1 MAVRSP
7 KYYYLVIH
15 DTHKLLVWGSEVV
28 PDPGLIYSK
37 LRKVLALGLFAGL
50 FGFVRLLPASTLP
63 RTKKINKTVRDRI
76 HFVVSFFICWEG
88 FIGGDVHRTRWALET
103 RGNTRKPFDWG
114 LRVRRLNSC
123 RAALRCG
130 SEKKTKKK
138 NLLLPHSHTSPAR
151 HTHAHAHTL
160 SHDSTWHAH
169 TQSCS

>member
-1 MAVRSP
+1 M
-7 KYYYLVIH
+7 
-15 DTHKLLVWGSEVV
+15 V

-103 RGNTRKPFDWG
+103 RGNTRKPFD
-114 LRVRRLNSC
+114 
-123 RAALRCG
+123 
-130 SEKKTKKK
+130 
-138 NLLLPHSHTSPAR
+138 
-151 HTHAHAHTL
+151 
-160 SHDSTWHAH
+160 
-169 TQSCS
+169 